1 MPNIYIIGDSLA
13 ATKLNEKKPETGW
26 GEVLS
31 EVLPYPVINHAVNG
45 RSTKSFIAENR
56 LKPIEENIQPHDIL
70 LIQFGHNDQ
79 KIEDPLRYTKPYED
93 YLSNMKIM
101 IDLALSHHAKPVLI
115 TSVSRRAFNPYHL
128 LDGETLGEYP
138 NAMRYLAKELKIPLI
153 DIFQSTQALISSL
166 GEEGSKRLFLH
177 LKPGEHINYPD
188 GVIDN
193 THLSPEGAAIVA
205 SMIALELKHLL
216 AL

>member
-1 MPNIYIIGDSLA
+1 MPTIYIIGDSLA

-31 EVLPYPVINHAVNG
+31 DVLPYPVINHAVNG

-56 LKPIEENIQPHDIL
+56 LKSIEENIKSHDIL

-93 YLSNMKIM
+93 YLSNLKIM
-101 IDLALSHHAKPVLI
+101 IDLALTHHAQPVLI
-115 TSVSRRAFNPYHL
+115 TSVSRRAFNDYHL

-138 NAMRYLAKELKIPLI
+138 NAMRYLAKQLKIPLI

-177 LKPGEHINYPD
+177 LKAGEHINYPD

-193 THLSPEGAAIVA
+193 THLSPEGAAVVA

-216 AL
+216 SL